1 MVKNCYIMETCI
13 LIVHLIYYDGECPY
27 CLNLITQHM
36 WDMSIFI
43 AIAYRFYLTPLFS
56 FRWLMMNVRMKG
68 MGLAAPLALLYHH
81 KIIAESCNNKDN
93 RCCLLY
99 LIRNNN
105 PASLFPMCS
114 LLVVPCISAYYL
126 HVFSSTCVH
135 LLCGGCRKLWLR
147 QLCSVVW

>member
-1 MVKNCYIMETCI
+1 MLHNGDMYFNCSFNLLSWWMF
-13 LIVHLIYYDGECPY
+13 LLFK
-27 CLNLITQHM
+27 LITQHM

-126 HVFSSTCVH
+126 HVFLLLAFVYYVEVPKTTSSTT
-135 LLCGGCRKLWLR
+135 L
-147 QLCSVVW
+147 

>member
-1 MVKNCYIMETCI
+1 
-13 LIVHLIYYDGECPY
+13 
-27 CLNLITQHM
+27 
-36 WDMSIFI
+36 
-43 AIAYRFYLTPLFS
+43 
-56 FRWLMMNVRMKG
+56 MMNAPMKG
-68 MGLAAPLALLYHH
+68 MGLVAPLALLYHH

-126 HVFSSTCVH
+126 HVFLLLAFVYYVEVPKTTSSTT
-135 LLCGGCRKLWLR
+135 L
-147 QLCSVVW
+147 